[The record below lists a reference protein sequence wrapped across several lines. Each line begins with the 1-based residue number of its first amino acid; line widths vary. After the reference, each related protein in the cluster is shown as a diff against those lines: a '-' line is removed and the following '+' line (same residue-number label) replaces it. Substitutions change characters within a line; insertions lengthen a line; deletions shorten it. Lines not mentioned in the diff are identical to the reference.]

1 MQKDATQVQRIS
13 TRLTAQSGNT
23 PATYVAPDAATQQ
36 LVQVEH
42 AATIAYVKTPIGAAQ
57 FDMSTYYAMAGDVSA
72 LQIVNMAQIDYLK
85 DYIARNNPSY
95 AALPILSAAAPFRA
109 GAMVPATSPSS
120 SRGNIA
126 INNAADLYLYP
137 NTLQVVRVSGDIVRQ
152 WLEKTAEQ
160 FRRIDPAQVAPQD
173 LVDTTFPTFN
183 FDVLYAEGNA
193 LRYEIDVTQ
202 PVGSRIVNLTY
213 KGAPLNPATQF
224 LVVTNNYRASG
235 GGDFPAWPAARATSC
250 CRRRTPAATC

>member
-85 DYIARNNPSY
+85 DYIARNNPPY

-109 GAMVPATSPSS
+109 DATVPATSPSS
-120 SRGNIA
+120 SRA
-126 INNAADLYLYP
+126 
-137 NTLQVVRVSGDIVRQ
+137 TSRS
-152 WLEKTAEQ
+152 
-160 FRRIDPAQVAPQD
+160 
-173 LVDTTFPTFN
+173 TTRPTCTCIPT
-183 FDVLYAEGNA
+183 
-193 LRYEIDVTQ
+193 RC
-202 PVGSRIVNLTY
+202 RWC
-213 KGAPLNPATQF
+213 
-224 LVVTNNYRASG
+224 AS
-235 GGDFPAWPAARATSC
+235 AATSC
-250 CRRRTPAATC
+250 ASGWRRRPSSSA